1 MHCRL
6 YVAIRDLLSL
16 SLSQA
21 KAPRQLPEPQ
31 INGNLDAGPALS
43 AQAME
48 FCEQRDNAK
57 ESGSA

>member
-6 YVAIRDLLSL
+6 YVAIRDLL